1 VAQNGWPE
9 IKFSDLGDCSVSV
22 NAKPEHAVIIAG
34 GGPTGLTLAGELALA
49 GIDVAV
55 VERRASQDLSGSRAG
70 GLHSRTI
77 EVLDQRGIADRFLA
91 SGQVA
96 QVAGFAQI
104 RLDISDFPTR
114 HPYGLALWQNHI
126 ERILAGWVDELGVPI
141 YRESE
146 VTGVA
151 HDSSGVD
158 VHLADN
164 QRLQA
169 AYLVGCDG
177 GRSAVRKSAGIEF
190 PGWDATMSY
199 LLAEVEMDFA
209 SGPEPEWGI
218 RHDALGVHALSEP
231 TDKGPV
237 RVMVTEQHIGPGSDP
252 TLDDL
257 RRALVVVYG
266 SDYGIHSPIWIFR
279 STDMARQAA
288 SYRAGRV
295 LLAGDAAHVHH
306 PIGGQ
311 GLNTGV
317 QDAVNLGWKL
327 ALVANGSAPD
337 SLLDS
342 YHRERHPVA
351 ARVLRNTMAQ
361 MQLLRH
367 PNDDRSRALRDIVS
381 ELLAMDEPRRR
392 FAAMMSGLDIHY
404 DLGPGHP
411 LIGRR
416 MPDLD
421 VASSD
426 GPLRVVSL
434 LHRGRAA
441 LVNFGEP
448 GSIEVS
454 GWADRVRLVDAAYAG
469 AWELPALGVVS
480 GPTAVLVR
488 PDGYVAW
495 ASDGSDAGLTDAL
508 ATWLGPPT

>member
-1 VAQNGWPE
+1 M
-9 IKFSDLGDCSVSV
+9 KFSDVGDCSVST
-22 NAKPEHAVIIAG
+22 NAKPEHAVVIAG
-34 GGPTGLTLAGELALA
+34 GGPTGLMLAGELAVA
-49 GIDVAV
+49 GIDVAI
-55 VERRASQDLSGSRAG
+55 VERRASQDIIGSRAG

-126 ERILAGWVDELGVPI
+126 ERILAGWVEEQNVPI
-141 YRESE
+141 YRKCE
-146 VTGVA
+146 VAGVA
-151 HDSSGVD
+151 HDSTGVD
-158 VHLADN
+158 VHLSDHQQLRAG
-164 QRLQA
+164 
-169 AYLVGCDG
+169 YLVGCDG
-177 GRSAVRKSAGIEF
+177 GRSTVRKSVGIEF

-199 LLAEVEMDFA
+199 LLAEVEMAFE
-209 SGPEPEWGI
+209 SGAEPEWGI
-218 RHDALGVHALSEP
+218 RHDTLGVHALSEP
-231 TDKGPV
+231 TDGGHV
-237 RVMVTEQHIGPGSDP
+237 RAMVTEQHIGPGSDP

-257 RRALVVVYG
+257 RRAVIAVYG
-266 SDYGIHSPIWIFR
+266 SDYGIHSPTWISR

-288 SYRAGRV
+288 TYRDGRV

-367 PNDDRSRALRDIVS
+367 PDDYRSIALRDIMT

-404 DLGPGHP
+404 DLGSEHP

-421 VASSD
+421 VVTAH
-426 GPLRVVSL
+426 GPLRVFSL
-434 LHRGRAA
+434 LHHGRAA
-441 LVNFGEP
+441 LINFGEQE
-448 GSIEVS
+448 SVDVS
-454 GWADRVRLVDAAYAG
+454 GWADRVRLIDAKYLG
-469 AWELPALGVVS
+469 AWELPALGVVNS
-480 GPTAVLVR
+480 PAAVLVR

-495 ASDGSDAGLTDAL
+495 AGEGFDAGLTDAL
-508 ATWLGPPT
+508 TTWLGPPT